1 MYRLTC
7 KCVYIFLTFSVK
19 CLAKILTKIEII
31 GIDRIPKEGALILIC
46 NHSHN
51 IDPPLVGS
59 FFPRTINTMAKSEL
73 FINPLSRWLF
83 RSVNAFPVERLK
95 ADLQALRI
103 AKSILN
109 QEKAL
114 LMYPEGTRNHG
125 KGMNPALPGAALIA
139 LRTKSRILP
148 IGITGTHLISWK
160 SIWFLWLI
168 NRRPKLIIEFGQP
181 FELSLIDDGQDIVE
195 KSTDYMM
202 RRVADLLPERYRGV
216 YGEETKNQIV
226 VARATSKK

>member
-7 KCVYIFLTFSVK
+7 KCVYILFTFLVSR
-19 CLAKILTKIEII
+19 LAKILTKIEII
-31 GIDRIPKEGALILIC
+31 GIDHIPKNGPLILIC

-59 FFPRTINTMAKSEL
+59 FFPRTINTMAKAEL

-95 ADLQALRI
+95 ADLHALRI
-103 AKSILN
+103 AKTILN

-114 LMYPEGTRNHG
+114 LIYPEGTRNHG
-125 KGMNPALPGAALIA
+125 NGMKAALPGAALIA
-139 LRTKSRILP
+139 LRTKSPIIP

-168 NRRPKLIIEFGQP
+168 NRRPKLIIRFGEP
-181 FELSLIDDGQDIVE
+181 FELPQIADAQDIVE

-216 YGEETKNQIV
+216 YGKETKNQIV
-226 VARATSKK
+226 VTRATSKK